1 MLRMSILSHM
11 KTDNVLLDILLGG
24 ILMAVVNKVIEWLF
38 KINFW
43 TLLQHTRIR
52 WTRYNEIIMVRNEF
66 VSTSAWDCRFAY
78 PKSILAIYN
87 HIRKKNIVQNGSIRH
102 LDHNKDF
109 PINKSAMAGAHYQ
122 IDSRTPIEVA
132 PSVFFKTYW
141 DENGRLV
148 SDNNKGDRM
157 IEHKYSL
164 YSFDHS
170 VHQLMTLL
178 NAYIEDYERDTIINM
193 NKKPCYF
200 MYNSKS
206 DGMLYF
212 DEYALDHDRTF
223 DNVFLDQKEELMNR
237 LDFFQHN
244 REWYRAKGIPYT
256 LGIMFSGRPG
266 CGKTST
272 IKAIAKFTDRH
283 VVDVSLSK
291 IDNCRDLMNI
301 FYSEEINGKKIPINK
316 RIYLFEDID
325 SILDVLKERKTAA
338 TGATT
343 LSDDEA
349 VMVNM
354 TELKS
359 LLLDSGDGGG
369 GGGKKDKDK
378 EKDKDKLNLGFFLNL
393 LDGVLET
400 PGRILII
407 STNHPDKLD
416 RALVRPGRV
425 DLKIH
430 MDMCSPTMIRDIIHH
445 YYFDEDKSASA
456 SASVSVS
463 EALVAHFHA
472 REITPAELYQICFK
486 YKTFEAFHRD
496 LEQHGNFDTVFGR
509 CINRKE
515 EELLLRQ
522 KLLLSRQ
529 KHTGGGGGGGGGGGA
544 KNKQMLLLQ
553 KQRQRNDD
561 IGGGGGGG
569 GGGYDDESDEL

>member
-1 MLRMSILSHM
+1 
-11 KTDNVLLDILLGG
+11 
-24 ILMAVVNKVIEWLF
+24 
-38 KINFW
+38 
-43 TLLQHTRIR
+43 
-52 WTRYNEIIMVRNEF
+52 
-66 VSTSAWDCRFAY
+66 
-78 PKSILAIYN
+78 
-87 HIRKKNIVQNGSIRH
+87 
-102 LDHNKDF
+102 LDHNKEF
-109 PINKSAMAGAHYQ
+109 PKTKSAMAGSQYQ
-122 IDSRTPIEVA
+122 IDSRMPIEVA
-132 PSVFFKTYW
+132 PGVFFKTYW

-164 YSFDHS
+164 YSFNLS
-170 VHQLMTLL
+170 VHELMALL
-178 NAYIEDYERDTIINM
+178 HAYIEDFERDTIISM

-200 MYNSKS
+200 MYNSKA

-244 REWYRAKGIPYT
+244 REWYRTKGIPYT

-301 FYSEEINGKKIPINK
+301 FYSDEINGKKIPINK

-325 SILDVLKERKTAA
+325 SILDVLKERERERTAKTAGTA
-338 TGATT
+338 
-343 LSDDEA
+343 SDEEA
-349 VMVNM
+349 VMVDAQVTLA

-359 LLLDSGDGGG
+359 LLFAPMAARKDMTAGGG
-369 GGGKKDKDK
+369 EGNSGHSGN
-378 EKDKDKLNLGFFLNL
+378 KDKLNLGFFLNL

-400 PGRILII
+400 PGRIIII

-445 YYFDEDKSASA
+445 YYFESQVTA
-456 SASVSVS
+456 VSVS

-472 REITPAELYQICFK
+472 KEITPAELYQICFK
-486 YKTFEAFHRD
+486 YKTFDEFHRD
-496 LEQHGNFDTVFGR
+496 LEQHGNFDHVFGQ

-522 KLLLSRQ
+522 KQQLSRQ
-529 KHTGGGGGGGGGGGA
+529 KHTGGLLIGG
-544 KNKQMLLLQ
+544 KNKMG
-553 KQRQRNDD
+553 RVVSHAHAQRNDE
-561 IGGGGGGG
+561 
-569 GGGYDDESDEL
+569 ESDEEE

>member
-11 KTDNVLLDILLGG
+11 KTDNVLIDILLAG
-24 ILMAVVNKVIEWLF
+24 ILMAVVNKVIEWVF

-43 TLLQHTRIR
+43 TYLQHFQYR
-52 WTRYNEIIMVRNEF
+52 WSKYNEIVMVRNEF

-87 HIRKKNIVQNGSIRH
+87 HIRKSNIVQNGSIRH
-102 LDHNKDF
+102 LDNNKDF
-109 PINKSAMAGAHYQ
+109 PITKSALAASHYQ
-122 IDSRTPIEVA
+122 IDSRAPIEVA
-132 PSVFFKTYW
+132 PGVFFKTYW
-141 DENGRLV
+141 GENGRLV

-164 YSFDHS
+164 YSFTHS
-170 VHQLMTLL
+170 VHELMARLT
-178 NAYIEDYERDTIINM
+178 AYIEDYERDTIINM

-200 MYNSKS
+200 MYNSKA

-244 REWYRAKGIPYT
+244 REWYRTKGIPYT

-301 FYSEEINGKKIPINK
+301 FYSDEINGKKIPINK

-325 SILDVLKERKTAA
+325 SILDVLKEREHKPATAA
-338 TGATT
+338 AATVAATT
-343 LSDDEA
+343 TTSSDDEA

-359 LLLDSGDGGG
+359 LLLTTSKKDLFDGGG
-369 GGGKKDKDK
+369 IGNKDKD
-378 EKDKDKLNLGFFLNL
+378 KDKDKLNLGFFLNL

-400 PGRILII
+400 PGRIIII

-430 MDMCSPTMIRDIIHH
+430 MDMCSPAMIRDIIQH
-445 YYFDEDKSASA
+445 YFDHRMKP
-456 SASVSVS
+456 S

-472 REITPAELYQICFK
+472 KEITPAELYQICFK

-522 KLLLSRQ
+522 KQLLSRQ
-529 KHTGGGGGGGGGGGA
+529 KHTGGIIGG
-544 KNKQMLLLQ
+544 KNKQLPHHQ
-553 KQRQRNDD
+553 QRIQHAQRNDD
-561 IGGGGGGG
+561 
-569 GGGYDDESDEL
+569 DDDDGDGDEL